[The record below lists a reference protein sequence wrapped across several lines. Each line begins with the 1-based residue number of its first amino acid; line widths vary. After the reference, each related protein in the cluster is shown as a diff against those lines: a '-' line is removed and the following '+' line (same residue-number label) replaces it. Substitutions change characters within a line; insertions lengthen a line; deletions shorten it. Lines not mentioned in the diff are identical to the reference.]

1 MLGDREIEILDVLIN
16 AEDVKSN
23 DLSTKFNVSNRTI
36 LRDLRKISNFLEK
49 YGDKINSSKDGYK
62 LISTDKNKLKSIIR
76 IIKLKQYNDIYKQL
90 FLFIVEH
97 DNIKVSDLALKFYL
111 SESSIKQKLNMLKKK
126 IDKYN
131 IKLLMVSGKIYIDGL
146 EKDIRNYLV
155 DNYMVVKNN
164 ILYHTLLEL
173 SGIPS
178 IDIIKKL
185 ISKELID
192 RSITISDYD
201 YSKLISLILVSYYR
215 AEYSIYLSQS
225 YINSIIL
232 DINKKLAI
240 EHKIQ
245 LSKKDCAYITENS
258 IFNKYMYDDLDYK
271 INKIVD
277 EALSKICKTSSNI
290 YSFDDE
296 FIKAINFHLKI
307 LIHRMEL
314 NDKIKNPLVNEIKR
328 KFILEMNDA
337 MIIKDMIYEHFN
349 IQIDED
355 EVSYL
360 AIYLMSSKISS
371 KDKKNVIIIC
381 NFGIGVSQIVKMKI
395 EQQYKNLNIIGVYP
409 LSNLDLAISKNP
421 DYIISTVNIDVDTKG
436 IPVVDG
442 TKVIYSNEPLVFAE
456 RSIKDILN
464 KNLFFDI
471 DVASKEEFF
480 NVSQKLIL
488 KNNSE
493 MTDKKLDVVE
503 NYDYSV
509 STDIGNLVAIPHA
522 VLEGDFKSFV
532 AIFRLKNQI
541 IWNKENVKFVFLIV
555 INKKEKF
562 YIDELKYLYNYILD
576 PSNLS
581 FMINAS
587 NYDEFV
593 ERIL

>member
-225 YINSIIL
+225 YINPIIL

-371 KDKKNVIIIC
+371 KDKKT
-381 NFGIGVSQIVKMKI
+381 
-395 EQQYKNLNIIGVYP
+395 
-409 LSNLDLAISKNP
+409 LS
-421 DYIISTVNIDVDTKG
+421 
-436 IPVVDG
+436 
-442 TKVIYSNEPLVFAE
+442 
-456 RSIKDILN
+456 
-464 KNLFFDI
+464 
-471 DVASKEEFF
+471 
-480 NVSQKLIL
+480 
-488 KNNSE
+488 
-493 MTDKKLDVVE
+493 
-503 NYDYSV
+503 
-509 STDIGNLVAIPHA
+509 
-522 VLEGDFKSFV
+522 
-532 AIFRLKNQI
+532 
-541 IWNKENVKFVFLIV
+541 
-555 INKKEKF
+555 
-562 YIDELKYLYNYILD
+562 
-576 PSNLS
+576 
-581 FMINAS
+581 
-587 NYDEFV
+587 
-593 ERIL
+593 

>member
-173 SGIPS
+173 SGLPS

-225 YINSIIL
+225 YINPIIL

>member
-1 MLGDREIEILDVLIN
+1 
-16 AEDVKSN
+16 
-23 DLSTKFNVSNRTI
+23 
-36 LRDLRKISNFLEK
+36 
-49 YGDKINSSKDGYK
+49 
-62 LISTDKNKLKSIIR
+62 
-76 IIKLKQYNDIYKQL
+76 
-90 FLFIVEH
+90 
-97 DNIKVSDLALKFYL
+97 
-111 SESSIKQKLNMLKKK
+111 
-126 IDKYN
+126 
-131 IKLLMVSGKIYIDGL
+131 
-146 EKDIRNYLV
+146 
-155 DNYMVVKNN
+155 
-164 ILYHTLLEL
+164 
-173 SGIPS
+173 
-178 IDIIKKL
+178 
-185 ISKELID
+185 
-192 RSITISDYD
+192 
-201 YSKLISLILVSYYR
+201 
-215 AEYSIYLSQS
+215 
-225 YINSIIL
+225 
-232 DINKKLAI
+232 
-240 EHKIQ
+240 
-245 LSKKDCAYITENS
+245 
-258 IFNKYMYDDLDYK
+258 
-271 INKIVD
+271 
-277 EALSKICKTSSNI
+277 
-290 YSFDDE
+290 
-296 FIKAINFHLKI
+296 
-307 LIHRMEL
+307 
-314 NDKIKNPLVNEIKR
+314 
-328 KFILEMNDA
+328 
-337 MIIKDMIYEHFN
+337 
-349 IQIDED
+349 
-355 EVSYL
+355 
-360 AIYLMSSKISS
+360 
-371 KDKKNVIIIC
+371 
-381 NFGIGVSQIVKMKI
+381 MKI

>member
-225 YINSIIL
+225 YINPIIL

>member
-1 MLGDREIEILDVLIN
+1 MR
-16 AEDVKSN
+16 
-23 DLSTKFNVSNRTI
+23 
-36 LRDLRKISNFLEK
+36 
-49 YGDKINSSKDGYK
+49 Y
-62 LISTDKNKLKSIIR
+62 LK
-76 IIKLKQYNDIYKQL
+76 
-90 FLFIVEH
+90 
-97 DNIKVSDLALKFYL
+97 
-111 SESSIKQKLNMLKKK
+111 
-126 IDKYN
+126 
-131 IKLLMVSGKIYIDGL
+131 
-146 EKDIRNYLV
+146 
-155 DNYMVVKNN
+155 

-225 YINSIIL
+225 YINPIIL